1 MDKIKVKITP
11 RISRTAAQTQM
22 EGAMFNVPSLY
33 LNIDDILVASF
44 EPQVCAMEGWDF
56 PPGEDPADIY
66 VNVARPIVF
75 TTSQFYSGA
84 SQNLG
89 ARQGLLLECAQSI
102 DNGGN
107 PMTASNS
114 PLWNYNTD
122 DEGAAANSLP
132 MYEVYKQFNEAV
144 LSNPGTGVVDVANFW
159 AEQVS
164 ALSIE
169 RC

>member
-1 MDKIKVKITP
+1 MDKIKVRITP
-11 RISRTAAQTQM
+11 RLSRTAAQTQP

-33 LNIDDILVASF
+33 LNIDDILVTSF
-44 EPQVCAMEGWDF
+44 QPQLMEMVGWDL

-66 VNVARPIVF
+66 VNVTKPLIF

-89 ARQGLLLECAQSI
+89 AKQGMLLECTESI
-102 DNGGN
+102 NNGGN

-122 DEGAAANSLP
+122 NPDAADFSLP
-132 MYEVYKQFNEAV
+132 MYEVYKQLNEAV
-144 LSNPGTGVVDVANFW
+144 LSNPGTGVINVTNFW
-159 AEQVS
+159 AEQVA
-164 ALSIE
+164 ALNIE